1 MRTQAQI
8 AASRANGAKSRGPAT
23 TIGRAISAQN
33 STAHG
38 LAGAKLVVIEG
49 ESTDRWQALLEACHH
64 EFQPETE
71 IETELVTEIAA
82 ARWRLRRCWSMETS
96 LFDMEIAK
104 QRENPEFGPQDY
116 ESQHASAARDLG
128 QNMRP
133 HGPLRD
139 PHAAQLRTRYPKSLP
154 TPRPPQKPKIS
165 KRTQEF
171 RRIIRTNDRS
181 RDQLRPESGAAAIR
195 VPRQAPT

>member
-1 MRTQAQI
+1 MRTEAQI
-8 AASRANGAKSRGPAT
+8 AASRTNGAKSRGPAT

-38 LAGAKLVVIEG
+38 LAGAKLIVIEG
-49 ESTDRWQALLEACHH
+49 ESTDRWQALLQACHR

-71 IETELVTEIAA
+71 IENELVTEIAA

-116 ESQHASAARDLG
+116 PSQHASAARDLG
-128 QNMRP
+128 QNMR
-133 HGPLRD
+133 LMDRYETRMRRSYER
-139 PHAAQLRTRYPKSLP
+139 AVENLYQLRARRNNRKFPNEPK
-154 TPRPPQKPKIS
+154 K
-165 KRTQEF
+165 
-171 RRIIRTNDRS
+171 
-181 RDQLRPESGAAAIR
+181 SGE
-195 VPRQAPT
+195 